1 MDLIEATMLSLQNKL
16 QENKKLKKE
25 ELLSGNEAGICPNC
39 HTPIT
44 DYGDIEWFDE
54 YIGQDFTCQNC
65 GKKGMEYWKIAW
77 DSIEVDVDETDLSE
91 NKKLHENKRK
101 KFENVK
107 DIVNKIKDEPRT
119 ENYEKGLKL
128 KDEIV
133 NAWKNNDLETAYA
146 KWEELHD
153 LFSTGYD
160 DEGNA
165 TEEWSEEQAY
175 RDFYELT
182 SITDAIE
189 DKCVYDVT
197 DYGKRKAYKS
207 MGYDY

>member
-25 ELLSGNEAGICPNC
+25 ELLSGNEPGMCPHCNK
-39 HTPIT
+39 PIT
-44 DYGDIEWFDE
+44 DYGEIEWFDE

-65 GKKGMEYWKIAW
+65 GKKGMEYWKVNW
-77 DSIEVDVDETDLSE
+77 DSIEVDDDEEDLSE
-91 NKKLHENKRK
+91 SKSQKLED
-101 KFENVK
+101 VK
-107 DIVNKIKDEPRT
+107 DTVDKIKNEPRT
-119 ENYEKGLKL
+119 ENYEKGLKIR
-128 KDEIV
+128 DEIV

-165 TEEWSEEQAY
+165 TKEWSEEQTY

-182 SITDAIE
+182 AITDTIE
-189 DKCVYDVT
+189 DKCVYDIT

>member
-1 MDLIEATMLSLQNKL
+1 MDLVEATILSLQNKL
-16 QENKKLKKE
+16 QENKK
-25 ELLSGNEAGICPNC
+25 
-39 HTPIT
+39 
-44 DYGDIEWFDE
+44 F
-54 YIGQDFTCQNC
+54 
-65 GKKGMEYWKIAW
+65 
-77 DSIEVDVDETDLSE
+77 
-91 NKKLHENKRK
+91 HENKRK
-101 KFENVK
+101 KFENAK

-182 SITDAIE
+182 SITDTIE

-197 DYGKRKAYKS
+197 NYGKRKAYKS

>member
-1 MDLIEATMLSLQNKL
+1 MDLMEATLLSLQNKL

-25 ELLSGNEAGICPNC
+25 ELLSGNEPGMCPYCNK
-39 HTPIT
+39 PIT
-44 DYGDIEWFDE
+44 DYGEIEWFDE

-65 GKKGMEYWKIAW
+65 GKKGMEYWKVNW
-77 DSIEVDVDETDLSE
+77 DSIEVDADEEDLSE
-91 NKKLHENKRK
+91 SKSQKLED
-101 KFENVK
+101 VK
-107 DIVNKIKDEPRT
+107 DTVDKIKNEPRT
-119 ENYEKGLKL
+119 ENYEKGLKIR
-128 KDEIV
+128 DEIV

-146 KWEELHD
+146 KWEELYD

-165 TEEWSEEQAY
+165 TDEWSEEQTY

-182 SITDAIE
+182 AITDTIE
-189 DKCVYDVT
+189 DKCVYDIT